1 MLSKRI
7 EEMLNHQIN
16 YELFSSYLY
25 LSMSAYLSDLNMN
38 GYAHWFH
45 VQAQE
50 EKDHAMILYNY
61 VVSAGGRIKLAA
73 IDGPKTDF
81 EGIREVLE
89 ETLEH
94 ERDITS
100 RIYNIVE
107 EATSQRDYKTVK
119 ALEWFINEQVE
130 EEENAVDNI
139 AKYNMLAEDPKGL
152 YMLDKELQARV
163 YVPSPLL
170 ANQA

>member
-1 MLSKRI
+1 MLSKRM
-7 EEMLNHQIN
+7 EEMLNDQIN
-16 YELFSSYLY
+16 YEFFSSYLY

-61 VVSAGGRIKLAA
+61 VVSAGGRVILSA
-73 IDGPKTDF
+73 IDAPKTDF
-81 EGIREVLE
+81 DGIREVLE
-89 ETLEH
+89 ETLDH
-94 ERDITS
+94 EREITN

-107 EATSQRDYKTVK
+107 EANKERDYKTVK

-152 YMLDKELQARV
+152 YMLDKEMLTRA
-163 YVPSPLL
+163 YVPSPIL

>member
-7 EEMLNHQIN
+7 EELLNEQIN

-45 VQAQE
+45 IQAQE
-50 EKDHAMILYNY
+50 EKDHAMIIYNY
-61 VVSAGGRIKLAA
+61 VISAGGRVRLEA
-73 IDGPKTDF
+73 IDGPKTEFTD
-81 EGIREVLE
+81 IREVLE

-94 ERDITS
+94 ERMITQK
-100 RIYNIVE
+100 IYKIVD
-107 EATSQRDYKTVK
+107 EATSEKDYKTVK

-139 AKYNMLAEDPKGL
+139 AKYNMLADDAKGL
-152 YMLDKELQARV
+152 YLLDKEMLARV
-163 YVPSPLL
+163 YVPSAMLGNK
-170 ANQA
+170 A

>member
-7 EEMLNHQIN
+7 EEMLNDQIN

-73 IDGPKTDF
+73 IDGPKIDF

-139 AKYNMLAEDPKGL
+139 AKYNMLSEDPKGL